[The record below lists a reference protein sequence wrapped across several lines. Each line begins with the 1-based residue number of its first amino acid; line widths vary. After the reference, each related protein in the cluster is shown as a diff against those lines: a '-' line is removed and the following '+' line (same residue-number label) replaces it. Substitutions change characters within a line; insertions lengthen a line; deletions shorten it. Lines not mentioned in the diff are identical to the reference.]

1 MSKPFPIPLR
11 KPSGKS
17 RSQIVQLYEDETVYG
32 VAQTDTSIVKTLND
46 VSPQTS
52 FPTNNFSFNIGGL
65 LNSAVQQAAMAVQDI
80 GSAIAGAGQSMTG
93 GGSGGDGDGIRR
105 LSSGSTADAY
115 GDPPSI

>member
-1 MSKPFPIPLR
+1 MNKPFPIPLR

-46 VSPQTS
+46 VSPQAS
-52 FPTNNFSFNIGGL
+52 FPSYNFSVVNLGDTARGL
-65 LNSAVQQAAMAVQDI
+65 IANVVQAGQSI
-80 GSAIAGAGQSMTG
+80 GSAIASVGQSMTG
-93 GGSGGDGDGIRR
+93 SGGGDGIRR
-105 LSSGSTADAY
+105 LSGGSTADIY